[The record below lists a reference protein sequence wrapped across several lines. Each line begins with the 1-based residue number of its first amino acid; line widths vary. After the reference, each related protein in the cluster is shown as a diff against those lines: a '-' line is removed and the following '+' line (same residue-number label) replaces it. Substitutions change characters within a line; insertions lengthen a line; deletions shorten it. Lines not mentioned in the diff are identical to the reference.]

1 MSHAAGAFHEWR
13 MIPAP
18 KRGEIVRQIAVELRA
33 HKTALGALVSLEMGK
48 IRAEGEGEVQEM
60 IDIADFAV
68 GLSRQLYG
76 LTMHSERPGH
86 RMYEQWHPLGVVGVI
101 SAFNFPV
108 AVWSWNAL
116 IAMVCG
122 DTVVWKPSLKT
133 PLTAIA
139 VQHLCNEVLKAHG
152 WEGVLSLVIGKDDV
166 VGSRLLND
174 RRVPL
179 ISA

>member
-1 MSHAAGAFHEWR
+1 AVMARAVAAFDEWR

-18 KRGEIVRQIAVELRA
+18 QRGAIVREIGNELRERKA
-33 HKTALGALVSLEMGK
+33 DLGALVTLEMGK
-48 IRAEGEGEVQEM
+48 ILAEGQGEVQEM

-76 LTMHSERPGH
+76 LTMTSERPGH

-108 AVWSWNAL
+108 AVWSWNAF
-116 IAMVCG
+116 IAAICG
-122 DTVVWKPSLKT
+122 DCVVWKPSLKT

-139 VQHLCNEVLKAHG
+139 VQNICGGVLARHG
-152 WEGVLSLVIGKDDV
+152 WE
-166 VGSRLLND
+166 
-174 RRVPL
+174 
-179 ISA
+179 